1 MYYGPKL
8 SYVMLCYDILPSF
21 QTCGQ
26 KGSKPAK
33 KQGTSKVSQDTS
45 WLVSAGAMAM
55 GHMLHIISCIFHYV
69 YDSTYDIDMI

>member
-45 WLVSAGAMAM
+45 WLVSAGAMACSICCILFHAYSIM
-55 GHMLHIISCIFHYV
+55 CMIRHMILI
-69 YDSTYDIDMI
+69 